1 MSTIASLGTPV
12 MGAATPQG
20 ARTPAVARGSPAASG
35 RPETSQ
41 LPPTSEL
48 QSIERLVKMA
58 PAPEDLKTIVNELQ
72 RTMNARASDLQFS
85 IDEGSGKTIV
95 RMTDRSTKDIVWQFP
110 SEEALQISRDLENFQ
125 QGLMINKSA

>member
-1 MSTIASLGTPV
+1 MSTIASLGTPLK
-12 MGAATPQG
+12 GAATPQG
-20 ARTPAVARGSPAASG
+20 GRTPPVARGTPA
-35 RPETSQ
+35 ETSRGTAVQ
-41 LPPTSEL
+41 LPAVSEL

-58 PAPEDLKTIVNELQ
+58 PAPEELKTIVNELQ

-125 QGLMINKSA
+125 QGLMINRSA

>member
-1 MSTIASLGTPV
+1 
-12 MGAATPQG
+12 MGAATTQG
-20 ARTPAVARGSPAASG
+20 ARTPPVARGSQAASG
-35 RPETSQ
+35 RPETAQ
-41 LPPTSEL
+41 LPPASEL
-48 QSIERLVKMA
+48 QTIERLVKMA